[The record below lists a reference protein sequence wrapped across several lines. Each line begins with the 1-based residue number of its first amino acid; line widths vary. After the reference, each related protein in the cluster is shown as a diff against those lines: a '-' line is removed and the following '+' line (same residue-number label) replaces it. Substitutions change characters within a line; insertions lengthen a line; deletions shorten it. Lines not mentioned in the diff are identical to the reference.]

1 MKTRPRA
8 EPPRL
13 ARWLMLLA
21 APAHLAAQ
29 IDGDLR
35 EGFHFRLER
44 DGARRARLWYWRQ
57 LCSLDVV
64 RLRRDF
70 GPRAPSRTQVRREV
84 RVPRHLGQDLRYAVR
99 TLRRNPGFA
108 LVVLVTLALGIG
120 ATTAIFTAVN
130 SVLLRPLPYPDSDRL
145 VMVFRTIP
153 RLGFTRSTVS
163 YPDFADW
170 RAEAQHLDALG
181 AYGYTTATYLGDE
194 GAEQWIGYRVTSDLL
209 PLLAVPPAIGRTF
222 AASDDRPGADPV
234 ILLSHSVWQS
244 RFGGDAGIVGRRIS
258 LNDELHLVI
267 GVMPP
272 SFAFPSR
279 TAAFWVPLRG
289 DAERME
295 RDTNFL
301 SVIGRM
307 GPRVRITEVRSE
319 MEALAARIDAT
330 APAANQDFGV
340 YVESRHAFVVR
351 NARTAL
357 VVFLGAVGLVLVIAC
372 TNVANLMLARG
383 TTRRREMAVRTAL
396 GAERSRLVRQ
406 LLVESAVLAV
416 VGGLLGTGV
425 ATGLLRLLV
434 TLGPRALPRL
444 DTIGIDPAALAF
456 TAALSVGCGIAFGIV
471 PAVLGTGGDVRQSLK
486 EGGHA
491 TGGGTLGRRIQ
502 RAFVVSQV
510 ALAMVLTVG
519 AGLLMNSF
527 VRLTSVAPGFDPHN
541 VVAAR
546 VAPPAPRIPS
556 GMGEDEMMAVARA
569 AAETRAQFFD
579 ELLQR
584 VAGLPGVQSAGLTYG
599 LPFSPHGFSR
609 VVVPEG
615 KQVEEG
621 DEPVIS
627 GNIIGGDYLRTMGIA
642 LLQGRGF
649 APGDRGGTPSVAL
662 VNEVMADLFWP
673 GESALGK
680 RIRFGEGDGPW
691 TTVVGVVSN
700 VRQQSLAD
708 EGEPIYY
715 RPLRQVGWPQ
725 AMFAAVRSVGDPAE
739 LISALRREVW
749 ALDSRI
755 PLTDITTAA
764 ELLEESI
771 AGPRFRMLVLSSF
784 GALALLLA
792 VVGIYGVIAHAV
804 GERTRE
810 IGIRLALGAEQQV
823 IVRMVLRY
831 GMGLA
836 AIGLAIGAAGAVA
849 LTRFLGSMLFGVTPQ
864 DPVTFAAVV
873 VVLLVASGL
882 ACYVPARRAAR
893 IDPLESLQISD
904 L

>member
-1 MKTRPRA
+1 MKPHMRSG
-8 EPPRL
+8 PPRL
-13 ARWLMLLA
+13 ARWLVLLVV
-21 APAHLAAQ
+21 PAEVAAQ

-35 EGFHFRLER
+35 EGFRFRLER
-44 DGARRARLWYWRQ
+44 DGVLRARLWYWRQ

-64 RLRRDF
+64 RLRREF
-70 GPRAPSRTQVRREV
+70 RRRVEHRTQVLREA
-84 RVPRHLGQDLRYAVR
+84 RASRHLGQDLRYAVR

-108 LVVLVTLALGIG
+108 LVVLATLALGIG

-130 SVLLRPLPYPDSDRL
+130 SVLFRPLPYPDSHRL

-170 RAEAQHLDALG
+170 RAQTEHFEALG
-181 AYGYTTATYLGDE
+181 AYAYTTATYLGDE

-209 PLLAVPPAIGRTF
+209 RLLEVPPAIGRTF
-222 AASDDRPGADPV
+222 TASDDRPGAEPV
-234 ILLSHSVWQS
+234 ILLSHGVWQS

-258 LNDELHLVI
+258 LNDERHLVI

-307 GPRVRITEVRSE
+307 APGVRIAEVRSE
-319 MEALAARIDAT
+319 MDALATRIDAT
-330 APAANQDFGV
+330 APAANQGYGI

-357 VVFLGAVGLVLVIAC
+357 VVFFGAVGLVLVIAC
-372 TNVANLMLARG
+372 INVANLMLARG

-396 GAERSRLVRQ
+396 GAGRRRLVRQ
-406 LLVESAVLAV
+406 LLVESAVLAA

-425 ATGLLRLLV
+425 AAGLLRLLV
-434 TLGPRALPRL
+434 TLGPRELPRM

-456 TAALSVGCGIAFGIV
+456 TAALSLGCGIAFGIV

-491 TGGGTLGRRIQ
+491 AGSGTLGRRVQ
-502 RAFVVSQV
+502 QGFVVSQV

-519 AGLLMNSF
+519 AGLLINSF
-527 VRLTSVAPGFDPHN
+527 VRLTSVEPGFDPHN

-546 VAPPAPRIPS
+546 VAPPAPRMAS
-556 GMGEDEMMAVARA
+556 GMSEDEMLAMARA
-569 AAETRAQFFD
+569 VAETRAQFFD
-579 ELLQR
+579 QLLQR
-584 VAGLPGVQSAGLTYG
+584 IAGLPGVQSAGLTYG
-599 LPFSPHGFSR
+599 LPFSPHSFSR

-615 KQVEEG
+615 KQVEPG
-621 DEPVIS
+621 DEPVIN
-627 GNIIGGDYLRTMGIA
+627 GDIIGGDYLATMGIV

-649 APGDRGGTPSVAL
+649 ASGDRMGAPSVAL

-680 RIRFGEGDGPW
+680 RIRLGEGDGPW
-691 TTVVGVVSN
+691 TTVVGVVSD
-700 VRQQSLAD
+700 VRRQSLA
-708 EGEPIYY
+708 EEREPIYY
-715 RPLRQVGWPQ
+715 RPLRQAGWPQ
-725 AMFAAVRSVGDPAE
+725 AMFVAVRSVADPAE
-739 LISALRREVW
+739 LVPALRREVW
-749 ALDSRI
+749 ALDARI
-755 PLTDITTAA
+755 PLTDIATAA
-764 ELLEESI
+764 ELVEESI
-771 AGPRFRMLVLSSF
+771 AGPRFRMLVLSTF

-792 VVGIYGVIAHAV
+792 VVGIYGVIAYAV

-810 IGIRLALGAEQQV
+810 IGIRLALGAEQQA
-823 IVRMVLRY
+823 ILRMVLGH

-836 AIGLAIGAAGAVA
+836 AIGLSIGAAGAVA
-849 LTRFLGSMLFGVTPQ
+849 LTRFLASMLFGVTPQ

-873 VVLLVASGL
+873 VVLLAASGL
-882 ACYVPARRAAR
+882 ACYVPARRAAK
-893 IDPLESLQISD
+893 IDPMESLQISD
-904 L
+904 F